1 MVALLVSVGAATHAL
16 AGGPRPAD
24 VTVTILPSSPDVY
37 VVRRIIYTV
46 LVSDVGG
53 LDASGVTLNATVG
66 GNANAEAFEVTQ
78 EQGTCSIPTT
88 GSLSCALGTVAHG
101 STVKIRLRVR
111 PFLAG
116 TIQVSAKTS
125 AATNADK
132 TNDTTSV
139 STPARP
145 GNPGSPQLKN
155 EDGPNAAIVIPVT
168 TPPVVTPPVVTPPV
182 AIPPVVTPPAPVGTP
197 AIVSGRIGVS
207 EAATLDVQVVNK
219 TTGAT
224 IPLLQGSVVDSPP
237 LTVPVIPG
245 APALEADKKT
255 VLPATA
261 PVLTA
266 PVGDTKTPETAH
278 PVYTLQL
285 PAAAVNTNDTYAVV
299 VKAKDLEGQAAN
311 VQLTFKLKKK

>member
-1 MVALLVSVGAATHAL
+1 MGPRASVGGALTWPPDGVGDDHNQCAVVTRGASVDAPRMKKRMLVPAIVTVALLVSVGAATHAL

-24 VTVTILPSSPDVY
+24 VSVTILPSSPDVY

-66 GNANAEAFEVTQ
+66 GTANAEAFEVTQ

-88 GSLSCALGTVAHG
+88 GSLACSLGTVPHG

-116 TIQVSAKTS
+116 TIVVSAKTS

-182 AIPPVVTPPAPVGTP
+182 VTPPVVTPPVVTPPVVTPPVVAPPVVTP
-197 AIVSGRIGVS
+197 
-207 EAATLDVQVVNK
+207 
-219 TTGAT
+219 
-224 IPLLQGSVVDSPP
+224 P
-237 LTVPVIPG
+237 
-245 APALEADKKT
+245 
-255 VLPATA
+255 
-261 PVLTA
+261 
-266 PVGDTKTPETAH
+266 
-278 PVYTLQL
+278 
-285 PAAAVNTNDTYAVV
+285 
-299 VKAKDLEGQAAN
+299 
-311 VQLTFKLKKK
+311 

>member
-1 MVALLVSVGAATHAL
+1 
-16 AGGPRPAD
+16 
-24 VTVTILPSSPDVY
+24 
-37 VVRRIIYTV
+37 
-46 LVSDVGG
+46 
-53 LDASGVTLNATVG
+53 
-66 GNANAEAFEVTQ
+66 VTQ

-88 GSLSCALGTVAHG
+88 GSLACSLGTVTHG

-116 TIQVSAKTS
+116 TIVVSAKTS

-182 AIPPVVTPPAPVGTP
+182 VTPPVVTPPVVTPPVVTPPVVTPPVVTPPVATPPVVTPPAPVETP

-299 VKAKDLEGQAAN
+299 VKAKDLEGQASN